1 MVNLEVMFQG
11 FRPKRK
17 TLSNY
22 QKVKKMLIKHMV
34 IFCLKYNESDSRTD
48 KFLSD
53 SKSILSSI
61 PVVEKFKVLKQ
72 ISPKN
77 KFHFGFFME
86 FKDKEAYKTRITNTN
101 KN

>member
-1 MVNLEVMFQG
+1 
-11 FRPKRK
+11 
-17 TLSNY
+17 
-22 QKVKKMLIKHMV
+22 MV
-34 IFCLKYNESDSRTD
+34 IFCLKYDKSDSRTD

-77 KFHFGFFME
+77 KFHFGFSME
-86 FKDKEAYKTRITNTN
+86 FKDMEAYETYSKHPMHVNYVKQLWQKEVTHFLEIDFEDL
-101 KN
+101 